1 MDLLKMHL
9 NSATQRLEARVSSS
23 TGKAGA
29 TIAAKATTSKSKR
42 SQRGAQ
48 GYEQETDDNGQSQ
61 KKQKANYL
69 GTFAN
74 IDCFF
79 LQCISASPFH
89 SFTLTHTHTF
99 KYAHSFSEEAHGTRS
114 KATGSDHEDPVD
126 DGKEAEEQEANEA
139 ADEIY
144 AQQGED
150 HREGRSE
157 SVV

>member
-1 MDLLKMHL
+1 MHL

-48 GYEQETDDNGQSQ
+48 GHEQETDDNGPSQ

-79 LQCISASPFH
+79 LQCISDSLFH
-89 SFTLTHTHTF
+89 SFTLTHTSKRTNTLTVSAKKLMEHEV
-99 KYAHSFSEEAHGTRS
+99 KQREATMKILSMTVKKQKNKKQMKRLMKS
-114 KATGSDHEDPVD
+114 MPNKARTITKGASL
-126 DGKEAEEQEANEA
+126 GQKK
-139 ADEIY
+139 
-144 AQQGED
+144 
-150 HREGRSE
+150 
-157 SVV
+157 